1 VEDEEGGEPN
11 KPEGEKEKKEEDPEK
26 EAKKEEAKKADE
38 EARAKAKDDTSVQ
51 KPTAPPKG
59 KKCKH
64 AKSDGCPTTT
74 DQCRKCPGCAWNGY
88 GREFWG
94 VIGGMVLLAPLA
106 LVAPL
111 CWVSASVC
119 GVHYHIVH
127 TRSHRDPR
135 WCQDHL
141 RWHWDHHLGTNQD
154 TNWGVTNQWF
164 DCVMGTRR
172 PWVSKQER
180 SAVEDA
186 PTRPARAAS

>member
-1 VEDEEGGEPN
+1 MDWLAFCFDLCSVVVGYGLAVAIEWSVHNFVFHRLGKRRGSFFGFHYKDHHRAVRRTRGG
-11 KPEGEKEKKEEDPEK
+11 DP
-26 EAKKEEAKKADE
+26 AF
-38 EARAKAKDDTSVQ
+38 
-51 KPTAPPKG
+51 
-59 KKCKH
+59 
-64 AKSDGCPTTT
+64 DGT
-74 DQCRKCPGCAWNGY
+74 RFAWNGY

-111 CWVSASVC
+111 CWVSAAVC

-127 TRSHRDPR
+127 MRSHRDPR

-186 PTRPARAAS
+186 PARPARAAS